1 MKLSPTKI
9 KENWNKLITIIND
22 TFSGERKEK
31 LINMYNHFEDRMI
44 LAPASGSEHFH
55 NCFPGGYVQH
65 ILNIVHFSK
74 QFYQVWKNN
83 GAYVDNFTEE
93 EVVFAA
99 MHHDLGKVGDL
110 ENDHYIP
117 NPSDWHRKN
126 QGKIYTPNPEL
137 QFMTPPDR
145 GIWILNQFGIKLS
158 INEMLGIKLADGMY
172 DEGNIQYLR
181 TYSEDKKVKINL
193 PFIVHQA
200 DMTTSRIEYE
210 QWLHN
215 KDVKSLNN
223 KPAASKKEVEK
234 VNELK
239 NKFDELFAS

>member
-1 MKLSPTKI
+1 
-9 KENWNKLITIIND
+9 
-22 TFSGERKEK
+22 
-31 LINMYNHFEDRMI
+31 
-44 LAPASGSEHFH
+44 
-55 NCFPGGYVQH
+55 
-65 ILNIVHFSK
+65 
-74 QFYQVWKNN
+74 
-83 GAYVDNFTEE
+83 
-93 EVVFAA
+93 
-99 MHHDLGKVGDL
+99 
-110 ENDHYIP
+110 
-117 NPSDWHRKN
+117 
-126 QGKIYTPNPEL
+126 
-137 QFMTPPDR
+137 
-145 GIWILNQFGIKLS
+145 
-158 INEMLGIKLADGMY
+158 MLGIKLADGMY

-210 QWLHN
+210 QWLYN